1 MSGGRGIRDGIY
13 SEKEFLFRIFRQLHV
28 VLNEQTWKDKISDQ
42 FCYAQRPQQQACS
55 VRANVLNQIYLAAV
69 NIANLQRSILS
80 IGGQTRSRQSEH
92 CQIKNQHIALKIR
105 QAVLHSA
112 TRGMAARM
120 GC

>member
-1 MSGGRGIRDGIY
+1 MN
-13 SEKEFLFRIFRQLHV
+13 KW
-28 VLNEQTWKDKISDQ
+28 NDKISDQ
-42 FCYAQRPQQQACS
+42 FCYAQRPQQHARS